1 MGNCCATQTRQETRE
16 AAAAA
21 ALSGVSSS
29 ALSQPSQLSAKDKLR
44 LLAGEGKKAESDV
57 KSPRGILTLKPHKE
71 HKEVRIYVGE
81 NDVRNSKGDGLQA
94 LRRQESVVAREDR
107 IAELEAQLD
116 VLRSQTVLSGVPPL
130 SNQTDL
136 SAIDDRSQEGD
147 IAESHDI
154 EPSAHQQQE
163 SFLENDEDSER
174 PLTQERDDYTVPVR
188 DASPEYL
195 SEIPPDTK
203 SGQKRV
209 IVKKG
214 GRQPRHDESSNSE
227 GGEGRRRIRAE
238 ATDSEKSSS
247 SRTRSTRT
255 GKSDSSRNPQDDTLE
270 RDRGYSSE
278 RPPSNEEG
286 TKSSRS
292 RRDHASAEDSGRKVR
307 KSRHQR
313 PNGAESEDTHS
324 LRSPPRIDS
333 KSSRRPHPKADPAA
347 ENFEC

>member
-1 MGNCCATQTRQETRE
+1 M
-16 AAAAA
+16 
-21 ALSGVSSS
+21 SSS

-44 LLAGEGKKAESDV
+44 LLAGEGKKTESDV

-71 HKEVRIYVGE
+71 VRIYVGE
-81 NDVRNSKGDGLQA
+81 NDVRNSKSDGLQA
-94 LRRQESVVAREDR
+94 LRRQESVVQREDR

-116 VLRSQTVLSGVPPL
+116 VLRSRTTLSGVPPL
-130 SNQTDL
+130 SDQTGL
-136 SAIDDRSQEGD
+136 GAIDDRSQEGN
-147 IAESHDI
+147 IAESQET

-163 SFLENDEDSER
+163 SFLEYDDSER
-174 PLTQERDDYTVPVR
+174 PLTQERHDYTVPLR
-188 DASPEYL
+188 DAS
-195 SEIPPDTK
+195 PDTK

-214 GRQPRHDESSNSE
+214 SRQPRHDESSNSE
-227 GGEGRRRIRAE
+227 GGEGRRRIREE
-238 ATDSEKSSS
+238 ATDSEKSSV
-247 SRTRSTRT
+247 RTRSTRS

-278 RPPSNEEG
+278 HPPSNEEG

-292 RRDHASAEDSGRKVR
+292 RRDHASAEDSARKIR

-324 LRSPPRIDS
+324 LRSPPKIDS
-333 KSSRRPHPKADPAA
+333 KSSRRPHPKADPAS